1 MVLRD
6 ETRVRRTGRDRLSL
20 VTHLTP
26 VGVHVPGRLDAR
38 RGDRR
43 SDRVDDRDTRV
54 GACDLRYGYGGPVG
68 RASVA
73 ARPARAVAVSHTGH
87 RTPRRPGLRFYLS
100 YACVHVEKIAMLLK
114 TPPLHAAL
122 PRPNSLAKSYTSLR
136 RTRNT
141 GKPSPKT

>member
-1 MVLRD
+1 MR
-6 ETRVRRTGRDRLSL
+6 
-20 VTHLTP
+20 
-26 VGVHVPGRLDAR
+26 GVCNMLHVPGRLDAR

-43 SDRVDDRDTRV
+43 SDRDTRV

-73 ARPARAVAVSHTGH
+73 ARPARAVAVSHTATTRSRSGFG
-87 RTPRRPGLRFYLS
+87 GLPLT
-100 YACVHVEKIAMLLK
+100 YACVHVEK